1 MTFLQ
6 LINSVLREINEVEIT
21 TVSTTRGIQTSVKDF
36 INKAQRDI
44 INSEVEWPFTVVSQ
58 SFTTT
63 AGTAEY
69 SQESDSKTVDYDS
82 FTVQESASTSEKK
95 LRFLSFTEYL
105 DRRNETD
112 TNPSDDSR
120 ALPEFVYTTPDNK
133 IGLSPVPDVSTYTV
147 RYYYYKTVSDLSANT
162 DTPTIPERFHDV
174 IVNRARYYTHMLRS
188 DVQFSQLALRDY
200 TEGLSR
206 MRIELINRKDYM
218 RAV

>member
-1 MTFLQ
+1 MNYLQ
-6 LINSVLREINEVEIT
+6 LCNAVLREINEVEIT
-21 TVSTTRGIQTSVKDF
+21 NVTSTRGIQSSVADF

-69 SQESDSKTVDYDS
+69 ARESDAKTVDFDS
-82 FTVQESASTSEKK
+82 FTVQESASTAERTLKYI
-95 LRFLSFTEYL
+95 SFEEYL
-105 DRRNETD
+105 ETRNEAD
-112 TNPSDDSR
+112 TNPDTGSR
-120 ALPEFVYTTPDNK
+120 AVPDYVYETPDSK
-133 IGLSPVPDVSTYTV
+133 IGLSPVPDESTYTV
-147 RYYYYKTVSDLSANT
+147 RYYYYQTNT
-162 DTPTIPERFHDV
+162 DMAANADIPTIPERFHDV
-174 IVNRARYYTHMLRS
+174 IVNRARYYAHMLRS

-206 MRIELINRKDYM
+206 MRVELINRKDYM

>member
-1 MTFLQ
+1 MNYLQ
-6 LINSVLREINEVEIT
+6 LCNAVLREINEVEIT
-21 TVSTTRGIQTSVKDF
+21 NVTSTRGIQTSVADF

-69 SQESDSKTVDYDS
+69 ARESDAKTVDFDS
-82 FTVQESASTSEKK
+82 FTVQESASTAEKTLK
-95 LRFLSFTEYL
+95 YISFEEYL
-105 DRRNETD
+105 ETRNEAD
-112 TNPSDDSR
+112 TNPDTGSR
-120 ALPEFVYTTPDNK
+120 AVPEYVYETPDTK
-133 IGLSPVPDVSTYTV
+133 IGLSPVPDESTYTV
-147 RYYYYKTVSDLSANT
+147 RYYYYQTNTDMATNT

-174 IVNRARYYTHMLRS
+174 IVNRARYYAHMLRS

-206 MRIELINRKDYM
+206 MRVELINRKDYM

>member
-1 MTFLQ
+1 MNYLQ
-6 LINSVLREINEVEIT
+6 LCNAVLREINEVEIT
-21 TVSTTRGIQTSVKDF
+21 NVASTRGIQTSVADF

-69 SQESDSKTVDYDS
+69 ARESDAKTVDYDS
-82 FTVQESASTSEKK
+82 FTVQESASTSERK
-95 LRFLSFTEYL
+95 LKYLSF
-105 DRRNETD
+105 
-112 TNPSDDSR
+112 
-120 ALPEFVYTTPDNK
+120 
-133 IGLSPVPDVSTYTV
+133 
-147 RYYYYKTVSDLSANT
+147 KTVSDMSANT
-162 DTPTIPERFHDV
+162 DTPSIPERFHDV
-174 IVNRARYYTHMLRS
+174 IVNRARYYAHMLRS

-200 TEGLSR
+200 TDGLGR

>member
-6 LINSVLREINEVEIT
+6 LINAVLREINEVEIT
-21 TVSTTRGIQTSVKDF
+21 TVSSTRGIQTSVKDF

-69 SQESDSKTVDYDS
+69 SRESDAKTVDYDS
-82 FTVQESASTSEKK
+82 FTVQESASTSERK
-95 LRFLSFTEYL
+95 LKYLSFNEYL
-105 DRRNETD
+105 ERRNEAD
-112 TNPSDDSR
+112 TNPDTSSR
-120 ALPEFVYTTPDNK
+120 ALPEFIYKTPDQK
-133 IGLSPVPDVSTYTV
+133 LGLSPVPDVSTYTV
-147 RYYYYKTVSDLSANT
+147 RYYYYKTVSDMSANT

-188 DVQFSQLALRDY
+188 DVQFSQLALKDY
-200 TEGLSR
+200 VDGLGR
-206 MRIELINRKDYM
+206 LRIELINRKDYM

>member
-1 MTFLQ
+1 MNYLQ
-6 LINSVLREINEVEIT
+6 LCNAVLREINEVEIT
-21 TVSTTRGIQTSVKDF
+21 NVTSTRGIQTSVADF

-69 SQESDSKTVDYDS
+69 ARESDAKTVDFDS
-82 FTVQESASTSEKK
+82 FTVQESASTAERTLKYI
-95 LRFLSFTEYL
+95 SFEEYL
-105 DRRNETD
+105 ETRNEAD
-112 TNPSDDSR
+112 TNPDTGSR
-120 ALPEFVYTTPDNK
+120 AVPDYVYETPDSK
-133 IGLSPVPDVSTYTV
+133 IGLSPVPDESTYTV
-147 RYYYYKTVSDLSANT
+147 RYYYYQTNSDMAANT

-174 IVNRARYYTHMLRS
+174 IVNRARYYAHMLRS

-206 MRIELINRKDYM
+206 MRVELINRKDYM